1 MAFTYFLR
9 DLHTLERVVEHVVP
23 YTSGRS
29 RVQVW
34 DAGCAMGQE
43 PYSLAMLFAE
53 NMGSLRFQEPTN
65 PRDGPGRLQPLWG
78 HHTHRAL
85 SGRRSQKNA
94 KGAVG

>member
-9 DLHTLERVVEHVVP
+9 DLQTLERVVEHVVP

-53 NMGSLRFQEPTN
+53 NMGHLSRPENPGNGLR
-65 PRDGPGRLQPLWG
+65 RLQHVRG

-85 SGRRSQKNA
+85 
-94 KGAVG
+94 